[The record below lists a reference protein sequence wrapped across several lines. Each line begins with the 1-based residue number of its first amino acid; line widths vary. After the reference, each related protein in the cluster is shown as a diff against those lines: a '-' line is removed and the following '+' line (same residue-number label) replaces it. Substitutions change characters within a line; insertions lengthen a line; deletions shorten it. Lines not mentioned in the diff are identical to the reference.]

1 MQNMGGINT
10 MYDFKISYLGD
21 DHISDVHHI
30 GIDYNGNYYGIIFG
44 KYANGGF
51 CCLPG
56 WGVGCELSDFD
67 DVFWNSE
74 SLSKVIE
81 DEALANTIVTAIKAY
96 SELNQ

>member
-1 MQNMGGINT
+1 M
-10 MYDFKISYLGD
+10 
-21 DHISDVHHI
+21 
-30 GIDYNGNYYGIIFG
+30 
-44 KYANGGF
+44 NGGF

-56 WGVGCELSDFD
+56 LGVSCELSDFS

-74 SLSKVIE
+74 SLSKVIN